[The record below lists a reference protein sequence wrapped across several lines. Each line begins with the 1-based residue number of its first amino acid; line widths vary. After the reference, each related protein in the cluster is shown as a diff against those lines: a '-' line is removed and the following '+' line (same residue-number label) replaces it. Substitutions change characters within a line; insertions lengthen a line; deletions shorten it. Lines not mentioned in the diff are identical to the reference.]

1 MENIQNTVN
10 PLTHFMRQP
19 KIYIKLPSQGQYWP
33 PGSLIKT
40 ENQEYPVYSMTAKDE
55 LILKVPD
62 ALMNGQAVVDVIQN
76 CVPNIKNAWAIPSID
91 VDYILIA
98 IRIATYGEKMNF
110 PISISDDYNVDYEV
124 DLRNIMDRLTAQITW
139 EPVIPINENL
149 TVYVKP
155 ITYKNITES
164 ALQTFETQKII
175 QIANDESF
183 SEENKIKAFQES
195 FAKLNSVTI
204 NLVSN
209 SIYRIDS
216 SAGSTEN
223 PKFIKEFIENVDK
236 EIFNVIQNHLD
247 ILKEKN
253 ILKPIT
259 VDVTEEMR
267 NLGVQGDTIE
277 VPLVFDASN
286 FFV

>member
-1 MENIQNTVN
+1 
-10 PLTHFMRQP
+10 
-19 KIYIKLPSQGQYWP
+19 
-33 PGSLIKT
+33 
-40 ENQEYPVYSMTAKDE
+40 MTAKDE

-175 QIANDESF
+175 QIANDDSF